1 MPVET
6 ALSPTLNAA
15 RASDND
21 VELGVRM
28 ALQWTVHRGLFA
40 GAVLLL
46 LLPAPSV
53 AAELAD
59 LSLEQLSEVVV
70 SSVSRREERLDR
82 SAASVY
88 VISGEDIRRSGATTL
103 AEALRLAP
111 QLHVARA
118 DANQYAISARGFNNV
133 LANKMLVLIDGRT
146 LYTPLFSGVFWQDQ
160 DTMLEDIDR
169 IEVVSGPSAALWGTN
184 AVNGLIH
191 IITRKASRTQ
201 GAAAFMHL
209 GNHQHVVSVRFGDTI
224 GERTH
229 YRVYAKAYHRN
240 DTEKITG
247 ESVNDASSGVQAGWR
262 ADWEEGLSSLT
273 LQGDVYRVET
283 GDQGAVRR
291 TEGANLL
298 GRWRQAVGSGA
309 RLTLRGYV
317 EHTDLR
323 TPAFKENLDTL
334 DLLAQYD
341 FPTSPRN
348 RVVIGAGHR
357 VARDDTSNGPTL
369 GFLPAKRT
377 MRWSRLFA
385 QDQFDVDEHLSLGLA
400 ASVEHNPYTGTEVLP
415 SARLSW
421 TPVLG
426 RTAWAAASR
435 AVRAPSR
442 IDRDFFLPAQP
453 PFQLAGGP
461 QFESEVAR
469 VLEIGYR
476 AQPSV
481 ALSYSVTLF
490 HHDFRRL
497 RSIFVTPTGLQFGN
511 DLRGTTQGVE
521 ASMSWRVNE
530 RWRLVAG
537 GTTLKKRIE
546 LEPGGSDLG
555 GEASLGNDPSYWWSL
570 RSTVDLTPRWIWDV
584 TMRRSGRLPSPHVPA
599 YTEVDMRLAW
609 SVTPE
614 HELALV
620 LRNLSDAHHA
630 EWGPASNRVEFGR
643 GVALQFRW
651 RL

>member
-1 MPVET
+1 
-6 ALSPTLNAA
+6 
-15 RASDND
+15 
-21 VELGVRM
+21 M
-28 ALQWTVHRGLFA
+28 ALQLIVRRGLSQ
-40 GAVLLL
+40 GACAALLL
-46 LLPAPSV
+46 LLPSAPSA

-82 SAASVY
+82 SAASVV

-103 AEALRLAP
+103 PEALRLAP
-111 QLHVARA
+111 QLNVARA

-169 IEVVSGPSAALWGTN
+169 IEVVSGPGAALWGTN

-191 IITRKASRTQ
+191 IITRHAARTQ
-201 GAAAFMHL
+201 GAAAFAHV
-209 GNHQHVVSVRFGDTI
+209 GNQQRVVAMRFGGTA

-229 YRVYAKAYHRN
+229 YRVYAKAYHRL
-240 DTEKITG
+240 DTERISG
-247 ESVNDASSGVQAGWR
+247 ESVNDASTGAQAGWR
-262 ADWEEGLSSLT
+262 ADWEQGPRSLT
-273 LQGDVYRVET
+273 LQGDLYRVET
-283 GDQGAVRR
+283 GEQGAVRR
-291 TEGANLL
+291 TAGGNLL
-298 GRWRQAVGSGA
+298 GRWGQAFEAGA
-309 RLTLRGYV
+309 RLTVQAYL
-317 EHTDLR
+317 EHSELR
-323 TPAFKENLDTL
+323 TPAFEEDLDTL

-341 FPTSPRN
+341 FSTSPRN
-348 RVVIGAGHR
+348 RIVLGVGHR
-357 VARDDTSNGPTL
+357 VAWDDTRNGPTL
-369 GFLPAKRT
+369 AFLPAKRT
-377 MRWSRLFA
+377 LRWSRLFA
-385 QDQFDVDEHLSLGLA
+385 QDQFTFDEHLSLGLA
-400 ASVEHNPYTGTEVLP
+400 ASVEHNPYTGAEVLP

-421 TPVLG
+421 TPVTR
-426 RTAWAAASR
+426 RTVWAAASR

-442 IDRDFFLPAQP
+442 IDRDLFAPAQA

-461 QFESEVAR
+461 QFESEVAK
-469 VLEIGYR
+469 VLELGYR

-490 HHDFRRL
+490 RQDYRRL
-497 RSIFVTPTGLQFGN
+497 RSVVITPVGLQFDNG
-511 DLRGTTQGVE
+511 LRGTTQGVE

-537 GTTLKKRIE
+537 GTSLKKRIE
-546 LEPGGSDLG
+546 LEPGGSDVG
-555 GEASLGNDPSYWWSL
+555 GEASLGNDPSHWWSL
-570 RSTVDLTPRWIWDV
+570 RSTVDLTPRLIWDA

-609 SVTPE
+609 SLTPE
-614 HELALV
+614 HELALN
-620 LRNLSDAHHA
+620 LRNLTDPHHA
-630 EWGPASNRVEFGR
+630 EWGPAGNRVEFGR
-643 GVALQFRW
+643 AIALQFRW